1 MNDQSGHVEVNVK
14 GRDRLR
20 YKIIENEQNESA
32 EKNLS
37 TFTIYDIVRSKI
49 KETNVD
55 KFIGILER
63 FVKRFEDNILSCKN
77 NLTQN

>member
-14 GRDRLR
+14 GRDRLA
-20 YKIIENEQNESA
+20 YKIIENEQNESDG
-32 EKNLS
+32 NYS

-63 FVKRFEDNILSCKN
+63 FVNHFGDNNILSCKN